1 MKLTKRLSRPANLT
15 RYVKTVRLRTNR
27 FKLTYSQI
35 WMLNTETQRKCLI
48 TGWGRTNM
56 YSNNSIEGIY
66 PETLQATDKLFE
78 TTMFRMSLTRNL
90 YLSNLYTFTVSRVLK
105 LRLPTAYV
113 FEVA

>member
-1 MKLTKRLSRPANLT
+1 MT
-15 RYVKTVRLRTNR
+15 RYVKTVRLRPMWFR
-27 FKLTYSQI
+27 LTSGQI
-35 WMLNTETQRKCLI
+35 MGLDGKRKCLI

-105 LRLPTAYV
+105 LLLSTAEILASGGRTINVYRNLQRK
-113 FEVA
+113 